1 MSSLYRPGSAT
12 PSAVLSLGLGLTL
25 FVTLALVD
33 RSISSELRSSLP
45 ASAPSFYFLDV
56 PNGERDRFVALLRDT
71 RAATASAMH
80 RCCAARSP

>member
-1 MSSLYRPGSAT
+1 MNGFTRVTLTAS
-12 PSAVLSLGLGLTL
+12 VLSLGLGLTL

-56 PNGERDRFVALLRDT
+56 PNSERDRFVALLRDSSGSD
-71 RAATASAMH
+71 RIGDY
-80 RCCAARSP
+80 ARL